1 MPRTFTYTTEV
12 FDEYTDFP
20 QTGDVDTIYIDA
32 SKNKAYRY
40 DQSYYPISSEGID
53 IWGAIGS
60 LSKGGGGGGGGASWG
75 SINGTLSNQTDLQ
88 TALNAKQNTLV
99 SSTNIKTINGTSVL
113 GSGDLVVSG
122 GSGLQGVHAVLPLK
136 TGSAITFTTT
146 IPTWSGT
153 NFQANRL
160 YLAPFIPAQNVIS
173 DAMQF
178 FVNIAQPNSLGR
190 LLIYSDNNG
199 EPNLKLYETPDINF
213 STTGMKTVLNSF
225 TFSSGT
231 RYWIAFHGGS
241 VISGTINVSSAGMI
255 PLSGSA
261 ASVSYFTH
269 YYVNVALG
277 SAPNQISSKITAAGN
292 VPYVGIRIA

>member
-1 MPRTFTYTTEV
+1 MPRKFTFTTQVY
-12 FDEYTDFP
+12 DKKTDFP
-20 QTGDVDTIYIDA
+20 QTGDVDVIYIDA
-32 SKNKAYRY
+32 SKNIAYRY
-40 DQSYYPISSEGID
+40 DDSYYTISSAEVD
-53 IWGAIGS
+53 IWGALGS
-60 LSKGGGGGGGGASWG
+60 LSKGGGGGGGASWG
-75 SINGTLSNQTDLQ
+75 DITGTLSDQTDLN
-88 TALNAKQNTLV
+88 TALSAKQDTLV

-225 TFSSGT
+225 TFTAGT
-231 RYWIAFHGGS
+231 TYWLAFHGGS